1 MKIYF
6 NLIPP
11 ENEIS
16 YGGGL
21 FFVKNLSNYLKKQ
34 GIFIANELSKD
45 LDLIFIIDPRKGP
58 YKKYSHTQ
66 LLEYCENTKI
76 KLIYI
81 VNECDKKRQNSIG
94 IEPIILD
101 TISKCDHVVFISNWL
116 KEYYINNYDIKT
128 PYTIINNAADT
139 SVFIPNLNK
148 KLDKKLIRIVSHH
161 WSNDYMKGFE
171 IYNKLDKILPKYPW
185 LKFTF
190 IGNYNNLFK
199 PKNIN
204 LKKPISG
211 SKLADELK
219 KHDIYLT
226 ASLYEP
232 GGIHQLEGMAAGLP
246 IIYRI
251 NSGGI
256 KETCTESGVEFNNM
270 DDLISKIEYT
280 IDNYNQLIEKI
291 DYNFIGYDRCGKQY
305 FNLINNL

>member
-116 KEYYINNYDIKT
+116 KEYYINNYNIKT
-128 PYTIINNAADT
+128 PYSIINNAADT

-211 SKLADELK
+211 DKLADELK

-232 GGIHQLEGMAAGLP
+232 GGIHQLEGMASGLP
-246 IIYRI
+246 VIYRT

-256 KETCTESGVEFNNM
+256 KETCNESGIEFNNM
-270 DDLISKIEYT
+270 DDLISKIKYT